1 MRTLTLE
8 EAKFSSPLGDFVFY
22 ITDMDNVDLAYA
34 TFSSPL
40 GDFVFYIIFL
50 RIFTEFE
57 T

>member
-40 GDFVFYIIFL
+40 GDFVFYI
-50 RIFTEFE
+50 RIQT
-57 T
+57 